1 MKTNHSNSE
10 IGLEGRYL
18 RPKRF
23 SRVEIEE
30 TWVQRPDGVYWKWRL
45 VGDKKWHYKAT
56 GYTKLPVVNILTKE
70 AQDDQR

>member
-30 TWVQRPDGVYWKWRL
+30 TWVHQS
-45 VGDKKWHYKAT
+45 
-56 GYTKLPVVNILTKE
+56 
-70 AQDDQR
+70 